1 MEHFGEPQISI
12 AACNHSMEGGANHER
27 RSLITAHHLDNN
39 CCSEVWQ
46 KKHWA
51 SWHTT
56 RKRREV
62 LSACARAAGLLI
74 ASMCTPRS
82 KHIQQHS
89 EISFA
94 IEYLTWQGKERQK
107 LPRSKRREVHNLSIN
122 NTAHTRHTHTHA
134 DTLSAVPGFSCTFFN
149 VHFNTQIRCT
159 VVQIVPHLDLGQR
172 GRAGGEA
179 DILRLSDGN
188 VRICI

>member
-1 MEHFGEPQISI
+1 MSSHNKPELQRAFGVFSVFTILLKVYFSSLIFMEHFGEPQISI

-122 NTAHTRHTHTHA
+122 NTAHTRHTHTH
-134 DTLSAVPGFSCTFFN
+134 TRRHIICRAVFLM
-149 VHFNTQIRCT
+149 HF
-159 VVQIVPHLDLGQR
+159 L
-172 GRAGGEA
+172 
-179 DILRLSDGN
+179 
-188 VRICI
+188 